1 MAIGK
6 RPHLSAEDRARIS
19 EAVRTAERDTKAE
32 IVPMLVSR
40 SGLYRDAQH
49 RTGLILGLLVLSALL
64 TLETAWLPWGW
75 HASNAAWLLLGTVGA
90 YALGV
95 WLGTFP
101 PVIRLVTSTE
111 RMRQK
116 VRLRAERAFAQ
127 HDISQTKE
135 RTGVLLLLSLL
146 ERQVYVLPD
155 KEVAQRIQASE
166 WGDMVKIM
174 TARLRTGDL
183 VGGFCAGIE
192 RCGALLARA
201 CPVTSGHNPNEISD
215 RVIEEP

>member
-1 MAIGK
+1 VGIGK
-6 RPHLSAEDRARIS
+6 RWQLSAEDRARIS
-19 EAVRTAERDTKAE
+19 EAVRTAERHTKAE

-40 SGLYRDAQH
+40 SALYRDAQH
-49 RTGLILGLLVLSALL
+49 RTGLILGLLVLSSLL
-64 TLETAWLPWGW
+64 TLEAAWLPWGW
-75 HASNAAWLLLGTVGA
+75 HASNAAWLLLSTVGA

-95 WLGTFP
+95 WLGAWA
-101 PVIRLVTSTE
+101 PVIRLVTSPE
-111 RMRQK
+111 RMRRK

-135 RTGVLLLLSLL
+135 RTGVLLMLSLL

-155 KEVAQRIQASE
+155 KDVAQRIQAHE
-166 WGDMVKIM
+166 WGDMVTTMI
-174 TARLRTGDL
+174 ARLRTGDV

-201 CPVTSGHNPNEISD
+201 CPVTSGRNPNELSD